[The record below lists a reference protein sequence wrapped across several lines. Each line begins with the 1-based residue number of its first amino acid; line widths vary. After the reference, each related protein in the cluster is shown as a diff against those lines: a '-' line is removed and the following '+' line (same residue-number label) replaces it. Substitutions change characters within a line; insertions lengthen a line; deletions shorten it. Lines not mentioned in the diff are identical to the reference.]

1 MSVLKLLLV
10 IKYHEY
16 LVIVLTSDVPVLR
29 RELTEIKV
37 ALRPQPT
44 QAN

>member
-1 MSVLKLLLV
+1 LFV

-16 LVIVLTSDVPVLR
+16 LVIVLTSNVPVLR

-37 ALRPQPT
+37 ALFSGVFKQWC
-44 QAN
+44 